1 MLALLN
7 PAVVPVTVVMLAEE
21 PVIVV
26 MDALTAAV
34 IVALKIDGLFSRTTL
49 PVPVELAMLML
60 GVVPPD
66 EANGPEAVTAVTVPP
81 KPVADSVMLPALFVM
96 ETPDPAVRVESV

>member
-1 MLALLN
+1 M
-7 PAVVPVTVVMLAEE
+7 PVTVVMLAEV

-26 MDALTAAV
+26 IDALTAAV
-34 IVALKIDGLFSRTTL
+34 IVALEIVASLSRTTL
-49 PVPVELAMLML
+49 PVPVTLAMLMS

-66 EANGPEAVTAVTVPP
+66 EANGPVAVTAVTAPEFV
-81 KPVADSVMLPALFVM
+81 VDNVMLPALFVM